1 MSCQKTIDSDSRFC
15 KYCGARVVS
24 TKKSKINNDKLVS
37 IFQNVCDT
45 LCLNSEYTE
54 QEFEDEFSRF
64 KSYENRDISDNEYY
78 RLLVDIIF
86 YSGFKASTVDK
97 YLDVIHSHF
106 EDYEI
111 VAKYNLDQVEEIKND
126 KNMIQNKAKIDACI
140 RNAVKIK
147 KMLKSMD
154 PLKNI

>member
-54 QEFEDEFSRF
+54 QEFEDE
-64 KSYENRDISDNEYY
+64 
-78 RLLVDIIF
+78 
-86 YSGFKASTVDK
+86 
-97 YLDVIHSHF
+97 
-106 EDYEI
+106 
-111 VAKYNLDQVEEIKND
+111 
-126 KNMIQNKAKIDACI
+126 
-140 RNAVKIK
+140 
-147 KMLKSMD
+147 
-154 PLKNI
+154 